1 MPEDWSIQQARILV
15 VRLEHLSVD
24 SIWAHRASGLRG
36 SILRFIE
43 KYENNTSLDD
53 PEKLNELLNMGF
65 YILEKSILIRY

>member
-24 SIWAHRASGLRG
+24 SIWAHRASGIRG

-43 KYENNTSLDD
+43 KYENSVQVDD

-65 YILEKSILIRY
+65 NILEKAILNRY

>member
-1 MPEDWSIQQARILV
+1 M
-15 VRLEHLSVD
+15 RLERLSVD

-43 KYENNTSLDD
+43 KYENNTPLDD